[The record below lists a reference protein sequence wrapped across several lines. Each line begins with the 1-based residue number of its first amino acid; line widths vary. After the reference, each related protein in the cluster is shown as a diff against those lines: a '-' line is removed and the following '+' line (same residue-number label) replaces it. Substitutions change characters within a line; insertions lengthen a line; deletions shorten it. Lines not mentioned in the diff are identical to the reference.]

1 MEIRLTLNLNV
12 LHVHAC
18 PFCCG
23 FNLQNKGAYH
33 PKPGN
38 LGYSTH
44 LLSQYSYWLFFYF
57 CCDHGSTT
65 ASLIPAP
72 YIPDIWLET
81 CGRYYLYEIGFLMV
95 AGCLCMAGFQ
105 WKLNLWI
112 WCSGVWL
119 MNCFGRNQCQLGCLP
134 LGWSGLGSEIWD
146 HSDYGK
152 SNEAMNFC
160 LEWSHPF
167 IWSTMIQVISDHLSS
182 SGSSQV
188 NPLLI
193 YMSREIS

>member
-1 MEIRLTLNLNV
+1 MEIIVTLNINI

-23 FNLQNKGAYH
+23 FNLQIKGTCH

-44 LLSQYSYWLFFYF
+44 LLSQYSYWLFLYF

-65 ASLIPAP
+65 ASLIPVP
-72 YIPDIWLET
+72 YIPDTWLET

-119 MNCFGRNQCQLGCLP
+119 MNCFGRNQCH
-134 LGWSGLGSEIWD
+134 LGWVDLWDDKDLLGSEVPD
-146 HSDYGK
+146 HLDHCI
-152 SNEAMNFC
+152 SNEPMNFC
-160 LEWSHPF
+160 PEWSHQF
-167 IWSTMIQVISDHLSS
+167 IWSTMIWVISDHLSS
-182 SGSSQV
+182 FRSSQRAH
-188 NPLLI
+188 
-193 YMSREIS
+193 S